1 MLTHSL
7 LGTELVRS
15 LIEHKKVFILA
26 LNGPAVGAAAAWFSG
41 LADIVY
47 AAESSSLHASFSSLG
62 IVPENGCLRSISQ
75 TIGIHRANDMLMFGR
90 KTTAQEL
97 EQWGLVNKI
106 FLTGGFHKSVAD
118 ALEEQLKANDGKS
131 MMLAK
136 QMQNAPLRAERLLG
150 LYEAADALAERFVD
164 GAPFERFLKRAAELA
179 GKFPSCIDY
188 FLMISL
194 LTKHVQKGG
203 RRICEPAYGVL
214 CMFLHAS
221 RFFSNQY

>member
-1 MLTHSL
+1 M
-7 LGTELVRS
+7 
-15 LIEHKKVFILA
+15 ILA

-47 AAESSSLHASFSSLG
+47 AAESSFLHASFSSLG

-75 TIGIHRANDMLMFGR
+75 TIGVHRANDMLMFGR

-106 FLTGGFHKSVAD
+106 FPAEGFQQSVTH

-150 LYEAADALAERFVD
+150 LYDAADALAERFVD
-164 GAPFERFLKRAAELA
+164 GAPFERFLKKAAELA
-179 GKFPSCIDY
+179 GKF
-188 FLMISL
+188 ISP
-194 LTKHVQKGG
+194 G
-203 RRICEPAYGVL
+203 
-214 CMFLHAS
+214 
-221 RFFSNQY
+221 